1 MPPISSLSSILP
13 LIDTSA
19 PCSRDNRENGSYGS
33 AGMSEVMA
41 ARCFTTADAPFCED
55 SRVGMRTCLGML
67 DVALGLQWI
76 ARLIPYTGLHCGLFV
91 IFNTGKTLSP
101 DRIFSTIEKYRQVII
116 IIIYKERTR
125 SLQYFSFPSTC
136 THEVESSTRV
146 LQVESHYLL
155 LTTAT

>member
-76 ARLIPYTGLHCGLFV
+76 ARLILYAGLHCGLFV

-101 DRIFSTIEKYRQVII
+101 DRIFFDDRKISSGYYYYLQRT
-116 IIIYKERTR
+116 YKISSIFLVSLHLYPR
-125 SLQYFSFPSTC
+125 SRVVDSRPPS
-136 THEVESSTRV
+136 
-146 LQVESHYLL
+146 
-155 LTTAT
+155 